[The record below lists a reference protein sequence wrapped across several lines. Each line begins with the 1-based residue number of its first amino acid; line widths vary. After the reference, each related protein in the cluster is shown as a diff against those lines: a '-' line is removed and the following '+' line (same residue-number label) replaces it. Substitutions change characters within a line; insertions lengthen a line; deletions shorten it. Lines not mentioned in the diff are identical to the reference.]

1 MEITARVTADAVV
14 NTTRSDKQVV
24 NFTVAINDS
33 YRPSGSNERK
43 EITTY
48 IRCSYWVNAAVAQYL
63 TKGKLVEL
71 HGRPGVNAYV
81 SREGEA
87 KANLTFHVSNIK
99 LHGGGT
105 KSNNAQASAT
115 PVVPIK
121 AETPDDLPF

>member
-1 MEITARVTADAVV
+1 MEITAKVTADAVV
-14 NTTRSDKQVV
+14 NTTKSDKKVV

-33 YRPSGSNERK
+33 YRPSGSSERK

-48 IRCSYWVNAAVAQYL
+48 IRCSYWVNSAIAQYL

-71 HGRPGVNAYV
+71 YGRPGVTAYV

-105 KSNNAQASAT
+105 KSNNAQASTT
-115 PVVPIK
+115 PVVHIK